1 MTWAGVKSREY
12 LALNPDGTVP
22 LLIDG
27 DYALTQNAAI
37 LCYLADRHPEA
48 RLLGDGTPRGRA
60 EVMKW
65 LAFLNSDL
73 HPAFKPIF
81 APSRFLPDANLAGAI
96 ADIARAHVRTH
107 LGRLDR
113 QLDGRGWLTGER
125 SVADPYLF
133 VMLRWAV
140 RLDIG
145 LDSFAN

>member
-1 MTWAGVKSREY
+1 MKLYYVPGACSLADHIVLEWIGEPHETVKMTWAGVKSREY
-12 LALNPDGTVP
+12 LALNPDGAVP

-81 APSRFLPDANLAGAI
+81 SPSRFLPDA
-96 ADIARAHVRTH
+96 
-107 LGRLDR
+107 
-113 QLDGRGWLTGER
+113 
-125 SVADPYLF
+125 
-133 VMLRWAV
+133 
-140 RLDIG
+140 
-145 LDSFAN
+145 